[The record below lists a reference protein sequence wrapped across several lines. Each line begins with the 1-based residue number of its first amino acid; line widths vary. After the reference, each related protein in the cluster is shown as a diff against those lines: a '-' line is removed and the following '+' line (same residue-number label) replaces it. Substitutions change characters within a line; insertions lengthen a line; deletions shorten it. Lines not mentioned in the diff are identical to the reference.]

1 MNLRRML
8 APLMTLVFAFMFIAS
23 PTPMNALFMF
33 AAIVLQAAWNILE
46 SHADRQ
52 QAALRVHAAI
62 ASAASGG
69 LIYSFITLIE
79 KKPL

>member
-1 MNLRRML
+1 ML

-23 PTPMNALFMF
+23 PTTMNALFMF
-33 AAIVLQAAWNILE
+33 AAIALQAVWNILE

>member
-1 MNLRRML
+1 ML
-8 APLMTLVFAFMFIAS
+8 PAMMTLVFAFMFIGN
-23 PTPMNALFMF
+23 PTTMNAMFMF
-33 AAIVLQAAWNILE
+33 ASIALQAAWNILE

-52 QAALRVHAAI
+52 QAALRIHAAI

-69 LIYSFITLIE
+69 VIYSFITLID